1 VAVSVRVSVSVCLKK
16 REEKKRE
23 EKEKK
28 REEDFSSLSVCLS
41 LAAPVFLPN
50 CIVSSQHALG
60 ALPRIRV

>member
-16 REEKKRE
+16 REEK
-23 EKEKK
+23 EKK
-28 REEDFSSLSVCLS
+28 REENFSSVYT
-41 LAAPVFLPN
+41 AAAIFLPN

>member
-16 REEKKRE
+16 REEK
-23 EKEKK
+23 EKK
-28 REEDFSSLSVCLS
+28 REENFSSATSYLIFS
-41 LAAPVFLPN
+41 AAAVFLPN